1 MINFADM
8 SGKIKIEMPKFT
20 WWDWF
25 LILGFIS
32 ASLAVSI
39 LKGEFSTLSFIA
51 GTCSILCVIFGAK
64 GNMLNFLFG
73 LVGSIILGYIMFGT
87 GVVGMAVFYLLYNAP
102 MQIVGWFK
110 WKQRR
115 LSPDSV
121 VIKTRW
127 MSLGQRILMIIST
140 LLLGTVMYFVLK
152 EVPHEDQPLSDAA
165 AVAVAAVTQFVL
177 VFAFIEQWF
186 LWIVLDIVMSIV
198 WIVAWQAGKPH
209 AAIQLILQ
217 LFYLINA
224 FRGVYLWS
232 KLEKK

>member
-1 MINFADM
+1 M
-8 SGKIKIEMPKFT
+8 SKKIEIPRFT

-25 LILGFIS
+25 LILGFVS
-32 ASLAVSI
+32 TSLAVSI
-39 LKGEFSTLSFIA
+39 LEGEFSTLSFIA

-64 GNMLNFLFG
+64 GDMLNFVFG
-73 LVGSIILGYIMFGT
+73 FIGSIILGYIMLGT
-87 GVVGMAVFYLLYNAP
+87 GVLGMALFYLLYNAP
-102 MQIVGWFK
+102 MQVVGWFK

-115 LSPDSV
+115 LSPDSAV
-121 VIKTRW
+121 VKTRW
-127 MSLGQRILMIIST
+127 MNWGQRILMILST
-140 LLLGTVMYFVLK
+140 LIIAVAMYFVLNK
-152 EVPHEDQPLSDAA
+152 IPQEDQPLSDAA

-186 LWIVLDIVMSIV
+186 LWILMDIVMSVV
-198 WIVAWQAGKPH
+198 WIVAWKAGKPH

-224 FRGVYLWS
+224 LRGVYLWS